1 MSARRSARSA
11 PNGPLE
17 KVAEI
22 LGHPVKLDGIADVM
36 PSEPFKPTGPGDWIL
51 SLSETRI
58 ELRHF
63 SGQEAHAGRL
73 FNHATHLSFG
83 NSNIIENAILELVSR
98 GILAPTRYAPWMPA
112 PTMMWTG
119 GASQRINPDRETWE
133 ARRTHP
139 IHWYFKVSKE
149 LPY

>member
-1 MSARRSARSA
+1 MRKLST
-11 PNGPLE
+11 PKGPLE

-22 LGHPVKLDGIADVM
+22 VGHPVTPGGIADVL
-36 PSEPFKPTGPGDWIL
+36 PPPEPFRPTGPGDWIL
-51 SLSETRI
+51 SLRETKI

-73 FNHATHLSFG
+73 FRYATHESFG
-83 NSNIIENAILELVSR
+83 SANLIENAILELVER
-98 GILAPTRYAPWMPA
+98 KILTPTRYAPWMPA

-119 GASQRINPDRETWE
+119 AASQRINPERETWE

-139 IHWYFKVSKE
+139 IHWYFKVSRE